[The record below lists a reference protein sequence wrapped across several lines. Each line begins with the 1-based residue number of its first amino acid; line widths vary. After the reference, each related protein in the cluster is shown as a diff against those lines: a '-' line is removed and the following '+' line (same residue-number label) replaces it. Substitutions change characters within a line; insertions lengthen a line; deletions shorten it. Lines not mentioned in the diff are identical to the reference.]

1 MKKFYL
7 LFLLITTSCM
17 LSTSL
22 QAQEY
27 RSAIGLRLGSPVSAS
42 FKTFISNNGAIEGF
56 VNYNTENT
64 FSSYRWS
71 RIGLGAA
78 YQQHDDLGTSVN
90 GLSWYYGFGATAYRW
105 GYSDDSFFND
115 YGSFSLGIQGYL
127 GLEYVFPSRKIVLSL
142 DWVPTYFINGGYVSG
157 FGYDQGA
164 LSVRYIFQQ

>member
-1 MKKFYL
+1 MKKY
-7 LFLLITTSCM
+7 FLLLLLAGSM
-17 LSTSL
+17 LL
-22 QAQEY
+22 LGGRLYAQEY
-27 RSAIGLRLGSPVSAS
+27 RSAVGLRLGSPVSAS
-42 FKTFISNNGAIEGF
+42 LKTFISNNGAIEGF
-56 VNYNTENT
+56 VNYNTENIS
-64 FSSYRWS
+64 SSYRWS
-71 RIGLGAA
+71 RIGLGAS

-142 DWVPTYFINGGYVSG
+142 DWVPTYFITGGYVSG

-164 LSVRYIFQQ
+164 LSVRYIFRE